1 MSQQA
6 NDLRDG
12 FLSVGATVHVN
23 EGQSQPGLL
32 AFGPAGATQPTKAI
46 ANAE

>member
-1 MSQQA
+1 M
-6 NDLRDG
+6 
-12 FLSVGATVHVN
+12 FHVN

-32 AFGPAGATQPTKAI
+32 TFRTASATQPTKAI

>member
-6 NDLRDG
+6 NGLRDYK
-12 FLSVGATVHVN
+12 FSDSATFHVN

-32 AFGPAGATQPTKAI
+32 AFGTAGATQPTKAI